1 MSHDQEPFE
10 EDALPAPPRRGGNGG
25 GAGTFLAGLALGTL
39 LGVGAALFFN
49 SPRGQ
54 RLGRYMRDEF
64 DDWREDAG
72 KQLGRRARRAR
83 QQAGKAARHIR
94 DSLEDTFD

>member
-1 MSHDQEPFE
+1 MSHDKETFE
-10 EDALPAPPRRGGNGG
+10 EDALPAAPRRRDTGS

-49 SPRGQ
+49 SPRGRKLSRQ
-54 RLGRYMRDEF
+54 VRDDF

-72 KQLGRRARRAR
+72 RELGRRARRAR
-83 QQAGKAARHIR
+83 QHAGRTARSVR
-94 DSLEDTFD
+94 DALEDTFD